1 MITFLKSKKIWALPA
16 HSRRARRRGSSTPDR
31 SRCAARSME
40 GLEKRKGEKILK
52 SNKSKPLMFFRSIH
66 PQLVV
71 GNIGVILDI
80 GNSGVPVVILIAGS
94 PARAYLARA

>member
-1 MITFLKSKKIWALPA
+1 
-16 HSRRARRRGSSTPDR
+16 
-31 SRCAARSME
+31 
-40 GLEKRKGEKILK
+40 
-52 SNKSKPLMFFRSIH
+52 MFFRSIH

-94 PARAYLARA
+94 PAWPYLAREHRGDRVGGSLVDKSANGYGQPRD